1 MTRRRRTPAQREAIC
16 RAHGWR
22 CGLCG
27 APIKPPH
34 DKWALD
40 HIIPLAGGGEDTD
53 DNLHPV
59 HVRCHAGKTLQDVQ
73 RIAKGKRVRAKHLG
87 TKTRSQ
93 RGFRGWRRFDGSIVF
108 RDDRR
113 SNGA

>member
-16 RAHGWR
+16 SAHGWL

-59 HVRCHAGKTLQDVQ
+59 HVRCHAEKTLDDVK
-73 RIAKGKRVRAKHLG
+73 RIAKGKRVRAKHIG
-87 TKTRSQ
+87 TASPTSRPMP
-93 RGFRGWRRFDGSIVF
+93 GS
-108 RDDRR
+108 RR
-113 SNGA
+113 SRWKRKFNGEVVLR

>member
-1 MTRRRRTPAQREAIC
+1 MTRRRRTPKQREAIC
-16 RAHGWR
+16 EAHNWT

-40 HIIPLAGGGEDTD
+40 HIIPLAGGGSDDD

-59 HVRCHAGKTLQDVQ
+59 HVRCHASKTLDDVK
-73 RIAKGKRVRAKHLG
+73 RIAKGKRVRAKFMG

-93 RGFRGWRRFDGSIVF
+93 RGFRGWRNF
-108 RDDRR
+108 RGEIIWANER
-113 SNGA
+113 